1 MSNATAQSSSSVR
14 KFGLPVLAGIATLVS
29 PPIGAVLWVFALK
42 QIASRQTDP
51 PKKKLALVGMIALA
65 AFAVLYIAVAVFLVT
80 TGYDLYP

>member
-1 MSNATAQSSSSVR
+1 MSNASALSSSSAR

-29 PPIGAVLWVFALK
+29 PPIGAVLWVLALK
-42 QIASRQTDP
+42 QIANRQTDP
-51 PKKKLALVGMIALA
+51 SKKKLALVGMIAVA